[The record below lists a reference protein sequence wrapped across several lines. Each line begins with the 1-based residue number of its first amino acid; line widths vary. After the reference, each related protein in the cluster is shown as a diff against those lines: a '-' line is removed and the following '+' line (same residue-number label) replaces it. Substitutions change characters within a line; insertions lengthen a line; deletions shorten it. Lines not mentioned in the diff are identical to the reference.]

1 MLFLVFLRFL
11 SDFQPRNSPLEHQK
25 AMGSGPGAPK
35 TVPWELQAHPATEL
49 GPAGAP
55 GTGLVRS
62 RGVLG
67 RLGGSS
73 GVGDASLWE
82 PFWGPFW

>member
-1 MLFLVFLRFL
+1 MPFYVFL
-11 SDFQPRNSPLEHQK
+11 DFYQFSCPEQPAEHQK
-25 AMGSGPGAPK
+25 GMGSGPGAPK
-35 TVPWELQAHPATEL
+35 TVPWELHARPAARL

-62 RGVLG
+62 RRVLG
-67 RLGGSS
+67 RLGVSS
-73 GVGDASLWE
+73 GVGDGPFWE